1 MCALGAVKMKVRS
14 AHAFVLGLLVLS
26 LFGAVLTSRTQP
38 TSAEASGITLTWF
51 TASGSATGGK
61 RIHLR
66 VKSSAPAPVGG
77 LNVALTSSDPSIP
90 VPPYAH
96 INSGATEELI
106 GITTVPVVNT
116 KTVTVTA
123 SLGGVTKTK
132 QVTILEAYHSSLSLQ
147 SRIRAGG
154 LGKVIVRLS
163 GRAPVGGI
171 TVNLSTTRPDVFLL
185 PATAHIE
192 PGAASAILKVS
203 ATSNQVGDT
212 NIKVT
217 SLYPKL
223 GNTFTKNAIV
233 RHYDVATP
241 TATATLEPTNT
252 ATEVPTATSTA
263 TDVPTAT
270 ATDVPTS
277 TPTKVPTATAT
288 ATDVPTATATSTD
301 VPTSTPTDEP
311 TATAT
316 ETDVPTATP
325 TETEVPTATETEVPT
340 ATATETEV
348 PTATP
353 TETEVPTATPTETE
367 IPTATPTETEIPTA
381 TPTETEVP
389 TATPTE
395 TEVPTATPTE
405 TEVPTA
411 TATATDVPTAT
422 PTNTEVPTATAT
434 ATDVPTA
441 TPTNTAVPVPLN
453 ITASATSVPRGST
466 VQLTVCLAN
475 SPLSDLTITW
485 APSDTKI
492 GNAANYGS
500 ITIPAGTT
508 GSGLCFTVDVVG
520 LNNGGGKPVGSAYMI
535 FTIGTQ
541 TVNSPVI
548 TWT

>member
-1 MCALGAVKMKVRS
+1 MKIRF
-14 AHAFVLGLLVLS
+14 AHAFVLSLLVVS
-26 LFGAVLTSRTQP
+26 LFGAVVSSRVQQ
-38 TSAEASGITLTWF
+38 TSAEGTGITLTWF

-66 VKSSAPAPVGG
+66 VKSSAPAPAGG
-77 LNVALTSSDPSIP
+77 INVALTSSDPAIP

-96 INSGATEELI
+96 INSGETEEI
-106 GITTVPVVNT
+106 VGITTVPVVNT
-116 KTVTVTA
+116 KTVTVSA
-123 SLGGVTKTK
+123 SLGGVTKSK

-163 GRAPVGGI
+163 GRAPSGGI
-171 TVNLSTTRPDVFLL
+171 TVNLSTTRSDVFLL

-192 PGAASAILKVS
+192 PGAASVTLKVS

-223 GNTFTKNAIV
+223 GNTFTKSAIV
-233 RHYDVATP
+233 RHYDTVTP
-241 TATATLEPTNT
+241 TATATTEPTNT
-252 ATEVPTATSTA
+252 PTE
-263 TDVPTAT
+263 
-270 ATDVPTS
+270 
-277 TPTKVPTATAT
+277 VPTATAT
-288 ATDVPTATATSTD
+288 ATDVPTATATATEE
-301 VPTSTPTDEP
+301 PTSTPTEEP
-311 TATAT
+311 TATATATDVPTATPT

-325 TETEVPTATETEVPT
+325 TETD
-340 ATATETEV
+340 
-348 PTATP
+348 
-353 TETEVPTATPTETE
+353 
-367 IPTATPTETEIPTA
+367 
-381 TPTETEVP
+381 VP

-422 PTNTEVPTATAT
+422 PTNTP
-434 ATDVPTA
+434 
-441 TPTNTAVPVPLN
+441 VPVPLN
-453 ITASATSVPRGST
+453 VTADATSVPRGTT
-466 VQLTVCLAN
+466 VHLTVCLES
-475 SPLSDLTITW
+475 SPDSDLTITW

-492 GNAANYGS
+492 GNDANYGS

-520 LNNGGGKPVGSAYMI
+520 LNNGGGKPVGTAFII

-541 TVNSPVI
+541 TVNGPEI

>member
-1 MCALGAVKMKVRS
+1 MKVRS
-14 AHAFVLGLLVLS
+14 AHAFVLSLLMVS
-26 LFGAVLTSRTQP
+26 LIGAVVTARIQP
-38 TSAEASGITLTWF
+38 TSAEAPGITLTWF

-66 VKSSAPAPVGG
+66 VKSSAPAPAGG
-77 LNVALTSSDPSIP
+77 INVALTSSDPSIP
-90 VPPYAH
+90 VPAYAH
-96 INSGATEELI
+96 INSGATEEI
-106 GITTVPVVNT
+106 VGITTVPVVNT

-123 SLGGVTKTK
+123 SLGGVTKSK

-163 GRAPVGGI
+163 GRAPAGGI
-171 TVNLSTTRPDVFLL
+171 TVNLSTTRSDVFLL

-192 PGAASAILKVS
+192 PGAASVTLKVS

-233 RHYDVATP
+233 RHYDTATP
-241 TATATLEPTNT
+241 TATATTEPTNT
-252 ATEVPTATSTA
+252 PTEVPTATSTA

-270 ATDVPTS
+270 STATDI
-277 TPTKVPTATAT
+277 PTATAT
-288 ATDVPTATATSTD
+288 ATDVPTAT
-301 VPTSTPTDEP
+301 P
-311 TATAT
+311 T

-325 TETEVPTATETEVPT
+325 TETEVPTAT
-340 ATATETEV
+340 ATATDV
-348 PTATP
+348 PTSTP
-353 TETEVPTATPTETE
+353 TDV
-367 IPTATPTETEIPTA
+367 PTA

-441 TPTNTAVPVPLN
+441 TPTNTAVPVPMN
-453 ITASATSVPRGST
+453 ITADATSVPRGST
-466 VQLTVCLAN
+466 VHLTVCLQS
-475 SPLSDLTITW
+475 SPASDLTITW

-492 GNAANYGS
+492 GNDANYGS
-500 ITIPAGTT
+500 ITIPAGTS
-508 GSGLCFTVDVVG
+508 GSGLCFNVDVVG

>member
-1 MCALGAVKMKVRS
+1 MKVRS

-26 LFGAVLTSRTQP
+26 LFGAVLTTRTQP

-77 LNVALTSSDPSIP
+77 INVALTSSDPAIP
-90 VPPYAH
+90 VPAYAH
-96 INSGATEELI
+96 INSGATEEII
-106 GITTVPVVNT
+106 GITTVPVLNT

-132 QVTILEAYHSSLSLQ
+132 QVTILEAYHSSLSVQ

-163 GRAPVGGI
+163 GRAPAGGI

-192 PGAASAILKVS
+192 PGEASAILKVF

-241 TATATLEPTNT
+241 TATATTQPTETATEVPTATET

-270 ATDVPTS
+270 S
-277 TPTKVPTATAT
+277 
-288 ATDVPTATATSTD
+288 
-301 VPTSTPTDEP
+301 
-311 TATAT
+311 TAT
-316 ETDVPTATP
+316 EEPT
-325 TETEVPTATETEVPT
+325 
-340 ATATETEV
+340 
-348 PTATP
+348 
-353 TETEVPTATPTETE
+353 
-367 IPTATPTETEIPTA
+367 
-381 TPTETEVP
+381 
-389 TATPTE
+389 
-395 TEVPTATPTE
+395 
-405 TEVPTA
+405 
-411 TATATDVPTAT
+411 
-422 PTNTEVPTATAT
+422 
-434 ATDVPTA
+434 
-441 TPTNTAVPVPLN
+441 
-453 ITASATSVPRGST
+453 S
-466 VQLTVCLAN
+466 
-475 SPLSDLTITW
+475 
-485 APSDTKI
+485 
-492 GNAANYGS
+492 
-500 ITIPAGTT
+500 
-508 GSGLCFTVDVVG
+508 
-520 LNNGGGKPVGSAYMI
+520 
-535 FTIGTQ
+535 
-541 TVNSPVI
+541 
-548 TWT
+548 

>member
-1 MCALGAVKMKVRS
+1 MKVRS

-26 LFGAVLTSRTQP
+26 LFGAVLTTRTQP

-77 LNVALTSSDPSIP
+77 INVALTSSDPAIP
-90 VPPYAH
+90 VPTYAH
-96 INSGATEELI
+96 INSGATEEII
-106 GITTVPVVNT
+106 GITTVPVLNT

-132 QVTILEAYHSSLSLQ
+132 QVTILEAYHSSLSVQ

-163 GRAPVGGI
+163 GRAPAGGI

-192 PGAASAILKVS
+192 PGAASAILKVF

-241 TATATLEPTNT
+241 TATATTQPTETATEVPTATET

-270 ATDVPTS
+270 STATEEPTS
-277 TPTKVPTATAT
+277 TPTEE
-288 ATDVPTATATSTD
+288 
-301 VPTSTPTDEP
+301 PTS

-316 ETDVPTATP
+316 EVPTATPTETEEPTATP
-325 TETEVPTATETEVPT
+325 TETEVPTAT
-340 ATATETEV
+340 A
-348 PTATP
+348 
-353 TETEVPTATPTETE
+353 TETE

-411 TATATDVPTAT
+411 TPTETEVPTAT
-422 PTNTEVPTATAT
+422 PTETEVPTATAT

-441 TPTNTAVPVPLN
+441 TPTNTAVPVPLT

-466 VQLTVCLAN
+466 VQLTVCLDS

-485 APSDTKI
+485 APSDSKY
-492 GNAANYGS
+492 GNASNYGS

-508 GSGLCFTVDVVG
+508 GSGLCFTVNFAG
-520 LNNGGGKPVGSAYMI
+520 LNNGGGKPVGNAHMI

-541 TVNSPVI
+541 TVNSPEI
-548 TWT
+548 TWS